1 MDAMA
6 LSAALARPWADVV
19 LSGAAT
25 PDQLHSKLC
34 TLTCLAMRIVRPQI
48 WTAGHVSPTLRS
60 GTTA

>member
-25 PDQLHSKLC
+25 PDRLHSNLC
-34 TLTCLAMRIVRPQI
+34 ALTCQWDRGAEAQLSRL
-48 WTAGHVSPTLRS
+48 TLDS
-60 GTTA
+60 GD